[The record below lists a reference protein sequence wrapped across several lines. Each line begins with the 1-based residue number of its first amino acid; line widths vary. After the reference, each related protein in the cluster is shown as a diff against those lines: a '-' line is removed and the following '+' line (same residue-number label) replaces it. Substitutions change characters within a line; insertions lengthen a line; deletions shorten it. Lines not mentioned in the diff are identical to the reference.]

1 MRKFTQ
7 GTWKSSVYPIAGKN
21 ANSYLIQA
29 DDDYVAF
36 VNKKADMRLII
47 LAPQMYAIVEQV
59 ASLTENQPVTE
70 QMIGEAKCLL
80 LCINGFD

>member
-1 MRKFTQ
+1 MSKFTQ
-7 GTWKSSVYPIAGKN
+7 GTWKSSLYPISKLY
-21 ANSYLIQA
+21 ANPYLIQA
-29 DDDYVAF
+29 DGKDIALVS
-36 VNKKADMRLII
+36 KEPDMRLIT

-59 ASLTENQPVTE
+59 ASLTEKQPVTE